1 MQSHHTGSIGAGML
15 GTATSIG
22 AAVTSLLPHIETW
35 MRIGSLAIGI
45 LVGILTGIKVL
56 RDLLKK

>member
-1 MQSHHTGSIGAGML
+1 MHPHHSSISTGLL

-22 AAVTSLLPHIETW
+22 AALTSLLPHVETW

-45 LVGILTGIKVL
+45 VVGMLTGIKVV

>member
-1 MQSHHTGSIGAGML
+1 MQTHHTTSVGTGLL

-22 AAVTSLLPHIETW
+22 AAATSLLPHVETW

-45 LVGILTGIKVL
+45 VVGILTGIKVI